1 MIWILQSKRHTQNEQ
16 KKILILV
23 EPIYLEDH
31 SDPSEDTYLWAYKV
45 KIKNNSKESIK
56 LLSRHWKIFDSNGNT
71 EKSEEKVLL
80 VNNQSFNREMNSNIL
95 AEHHLKLAQV

>member
-1 MIWILQSKRHTQNEQ
+1 MNK

-45 KIKNNSKESIK
+45 KIKTTV
-56 LLSRHWKIFDSNGNT
+56 R
-71 EKSEEKVLL
+71 
-80 VNNQSFNREMNSNIL
+80 NQ
-95 AEHHLKLAQV
+95 